1 MMSSVP
7 RRCRAWVCGFVVV
20 LSGVVAAAA
29 ERAPADRAAAMMSTG
44 QLDAASSV
52 IAAGLRAADGAQ
64 PETGALLLCRAN
76 LSILRRQWASAERD
90 LDAVE
95 RAGLAEARWRALI
108 AGARGNLCLAR
119 GDAPADAVGYFQS
132 AVDAAKA
139 AGDRLLVAQ
148 AATNLARATC
158 ATAPAVDGGHAQTAL
173 RAAIEAVEALRPGDE
188 QTLLLVGL
196 ASIEG
201 PGALDAAE
209 RHALLTRAYTAAEQI
224 GSDRGRSLAIG
235 HLAELYERSG
245 EPEPAVAC
253 ARRAIFFAQRS
264 PDLLYRW
271 QWLLG
276 RVRLAGGD
284 TDGGIAALR
293 QATATLGPIRPS
305 MAIGL
310 GNAMGVPVGA
320 DAGEDD
326 PAAGESR
333 FRRAVGDLYFDLA
346 DALLRRAATR
356 PVESA
361 ASVDD
366 LRSARETLEELKTAE
381 LENYFQSDCATL
393 VRAGVDEIDA
403 MISPGVAVLYA
414 VPLRDRTELLVSLSG
429 RRMHRVASSTP
440 GPTLLGEVRRLRRD
454 LEDRTSHAYRISGKR
469 VYDTLIAPVEAM
481 LASEQVHTVVFVP
494 DDALRAV
501 PPAALWDGR
510 GFLVERF
517 ALATVP
523 GLRLTRG
530 AKGGLPWSPPRVLAA
545 GLSLGAT
552 VDSGNRT
559 QRYAPLEFVHAEMDA
574 LARQFSARPVL
585 DGRFTLDA
593 LRAGLDSGRF
603 DVVHL
608 STHGEFSGESTETY
622 LLLSGPTPEAQ
633 LLTLEE
639 LNLLITPAQL
649 RGTPVRL
656 LTLSAC
662 RTAEGD
668 PNRAALGLGG
678 VALKAGARS
687 ALASLWYV
695 NDRVTARLMSQ
706 FYASYADDRGEVG
719 LAEALRR
726 AQLSILRDPEDLRY
740 RHPCYWAPYLLIGQ
754 WR

>member
-1 MMSSVP
+1 MMRSVP
-7 RRCRAWVCGFVVV
+7 RRCRALVCAIVVV
-20 LSGVVAAAA
+20 LSGVVEAA
-29 ERAPADRAAAMMSTG
+29 ERAPVERAAAMMSTG
-44 QLDAASSV
+44 QLDAASSL

-95 RAGLAEARWRALI
+95 RAGLSDARWRALI

-132 AVDAAKA
+132 AVDAAKV
-139 AGDRLLVAQ
+139 AGDRLLIAQ
-148 AATNLARATC
+148 AATNLARAVC
-158 ATAPAVDGGHAQTAL
+158 ATAPPVDGAAARTTL
-173 RAAIEAVEALRPGDE
+173 RAAVEAVGALEPGDE

-201 PGALDAAE
+201 PGALDAIE
-209 RHALLTRAYTAAEQI
+209 RHALLTQAYTAAERV

-245 EPEPAVAC
+245 EPEPAVTC

-276 RVRLAGGD
+276 RVLLAGGD

-310 GNAMGVPVGA
+310 GNAMGAPA
-320 DAGEDD
+320 DAGEDES
-326 PAAGESR
+326 AGAQSR

-346 DALLRRAATR
+346 DALLRRAAAR
-356 PVESA
+356 AERSA
-361 ASVDD
+361 AFVDD

-429 RRMHRVASSTP
+429 RRMRRVASSTP
-440 GPTLLGEVRRLRRD
+440 GSTLLGEVRRLRRD

-469 VYDTLIAPVEAM
+469 VYDTLIAPVEGL
-481 LASEQVHTVVFVP
+481 LASEQVHTLVFVP

-530 AKGGLPWSPPRVLAA
+530 AKGELPWSPPRVLAA
-545 GLSLGAT
+545 GLSQGAT
-552 VDSGNRT
+552 VDTGNRT
-559 QRYAPLEFVHAEMDA
+559 ERYAPLEFVDAEMDA

-585 DGRFTLDA
+585 DGRFTLEA
-593 LRAGLDSGRF
+593 LRTGLDSGRF

-622 LLLSGPTPEAQ
+622 LLLSGPTPEAR

-706 FYASYADDRGEVG
+706 FYASYASGRGEVG